1 MDTAT
6 WYVLLTSAS
15 GNTVFATLG
24 PYLTREVADSKALES
39 TAIHYRVAESSLHPT
54 PLHVRG

>member
-15 GNTVFATLG
+15 GNTCFATLG
-24 PYLTREVADSKALES
+24 PYMTRELAEAKATESKAAYYRLE
-39 TAIHYRVAESSLHPT
+39 ESPTHPT
-54 PLHVRG
+54 PISGRG